1 MAYGKVSNDFKMLI
15 EKRVMEIGAEVSLL
29 SDTISE
35 KERIYKYNAEK
46 EFEKIFDKM
55 RGEMKWGNV
64 APSFVHLRY
73 AGDLSYAD
81 DKILRYNL
89 YNFRQEMENYI
100 IVNLELTEQKDR
112 LTKLE
117 TLLKEVEVKY
127 SEKYDIDKIT
137 KEFQE
142 SDLYNIT
149 RI

>member
-1 MAYGKVSNDFKMLI
+1 MAYGKVSDDFKVLI

-29 SDTISE
+29 ADTISE

-55 RGEMKWGNV
+55 RGGMKWGNV
-64 APSFVHLRY
+64 APLFVHLRY
-73 AGDLSYAD
+73 AGDLSYGD
-81 DKILRYNL
+81 NIIFRHNL

-127 SEKYDIDKIT
+127 SEKFDIDKIT
-137 KEFQE
+137 KEFQK